1 MESRNYYSVDDTKE
15 ERGTWV
21 FLVPISNLQLT
32 EATDF
37 EFRIERVTFVAG
49 DKLPRRRKRF
59 GLPHRVSEL
68 RDRRKRT
75 RETVFDSP
83 CFATL
88 RQTGKL
94 RDFERGVFDLIR
106 EELAILALSQLGY
119 TRRRNVYSPS
129 ISNENPMS
137 SRSYYVTNAEK
148 GSGIESHSVVANQGS
163 LLLSGKWQT
172 FHQKFFFFD
181 LLRILRGSIKVSKG
195 WRNDL
200 RNAAI
205 LVGQS
210 QVSRDLPQAF
220 LWNMIALETLLTQQG
235 DTYVDALPT
244 RAEAFIGWT
253 GFWKVEGFQERIRDV
268 YLKRCSLVHAGNRN
282 LITRSDLFFTDNL
295 LLNLFHNIVG
305 HHGLFASKS
314 SVIEFSK
321 KVQAEHL
328 LGLNA
333 RVRPKTLQYLHRTY
347 SEEDDRW

>member
-1 MESRNYYSVDDTKE
+1 MRPRTNHSIDTRD

-21 FLVPISNLQLT
+21 FLIPISNLKLT
-32 EATDF
+32 EATNF
-37 EFRIERVTFVAG
+37 EFRIDRVTFVAT

-59 GLPHRVSEL
+59 GLPHRISEL
-68 RDRRKRT
+68 RHRDKGRR
-75 RETVFDSP
+75 ESLFDSP

-88 RQTGKL
+88 RQKGRLK
-94 RDFERGVFDLIR
+94 DFEREIFDLIR

-119 TRRRNVYSPS
+119 ARRRNVYSPS

-148 GSGIESHSVVANQGS
+148 GSSIESHSVVGNQGS
-163 LLLSGKWQT
+163 LLLSANWQN
-172 FHQKFFFFD
+172 FQQKLFFFD
-181 LLRILRGSIKVSKG
+181 LLSILRGKMKVSKG

-253 GFWKVEGFQERIRDV
+253 GYWKVEGFQERIRDV
-268 YLKRCSLVHAGNRN
+268 YQKRCRLVHAGNRN
-282 LITRSDLFFTDNL
+282 LITRSDVFFTDNL
-295 LLNLFHNIVG
+295 LLNLFQNIVG
-305 HHGLFASKS
+305 HCGIFASKS

-321 KVQAEHL
+321 KVEAEHL
-328 LGLNA
+328 LGINA
-333 RVRPKTLQYLHRTY
+333 RVRPKTLRYLHRTY
-347 SEEDDRW
+347 SEDDDRW